1 MIVIQESLCKG
12 CGLCVKNCPTG
23 AIGLQDKIARL
34 GSACSSCGVCMR
46 VCPVNAILRDEVL
59 SDGAVVCR
67 ACPVQCAIQA
77 GFEGA
82 CRRYTNNSGTL
93 VRNRA
98 LVKAND
104 QAGSLYPE
112 VPDRPLIT
120 AVGAGTEYPCCKP
133 APHIVAANVQDI
145 EVVTVVTEAPLSYS
159 GIKVKIDANA
169 HIGAEGAKVLRDGAV
184 IGMVDTEEYGA
195 KMLSIGGATILSG
208 KQGFMAART
217 IVGLANGEKVIL
229 QVEKGSKLE
238 IAVGQPPVIDGVT
251 EKKMR
256 VGCGSA
262 TVGMFATQLSKVVDE
277 AIVLDHHVI
286 GLLSEHRAG
295 EEVGMNYS
303 GVIPNGRKSTR
314 GRYFGEQGHGWGGT
328 SITTPLEA
336 VKSVDMTLV
345 KPGMKILV
353 TETTGQKAGLIE
365 VQSGGTLAE
374 IAITAEIQAVVDL
387 IADNCE
393 DARVSAIY
401 VGGTGGSARAGV
413 TTYPIKLSQAVHAG
427 EVKLTIGGAPTYVL
441 PGGGIN
447 FMVDVEKVVPKAF
460 SWVATPATVAPVEYT
475 MTRNT
480 FEKIGGH
487 TQHIKAVT
495 DLKQAGQL

>member
-23 AIGLQDKIARL
+23 AIGVTDKIARL
-34 GSACSSCGVCMR
+34 LGPACTSCGICMR
-46 VCPVNAILRDEVL
+46 ICPASAILRDD
-59 SDGAVVCR
+59 SSPDGAASCR
-67 ACPVQCAIQA
+67 ACPVQCAIQP

-82 CRRYTNNSGTL
+82 CRRYTNINGTL

-98 LVKAND
+98 LVTNND
-104 QAGSLYPE
+104 YAGHLYPE

-133 APHIVAANVQDI
+133 APHIVTATIKNI

-169 HIGAEGAKVLRDGAV
+169 HIGVEGARVFRDGAV

-195 KMLSIGGATILSG
+195 KMLSIGGANILSG
-208 KQGFMAART
+208 KYGFIAART
-217 IVGLANGEKVIL
+217 IVGLANGERVVL
-229 QVEKGSKLE
+229 QVEKGSKLD
-238 IAVGQPPVIDGVT
+238 IAVGQPPVIDGMT
-251 EKKMR
+251 ERKMR

-262 TVGMFATQLSKVVDE
+262 TIGMFAAALSKVVDE
-277 AIVLDHHVI
+277 AIILDYHVI

-295 EEVGMNYS
+295 EEVGMAYS

-314 GRYFGEQGHGWGGT
+314 GRYFGELGHGWGGT
-328 SITTPLEA
+328 DIACPLEA
-336 VKSVDMTLV
+336 VKMVDMSLAR
-345 KPGMKILV
+345 PGMQILV
-353 TETTGQKAGLIE
+353 TETTGQKAGLLE
-365 VQSGGTLAE
+365 VQPSGVVVE
-374 IAITAEIQAVVDL
+374 IPLTAEIQAVVDL
-387 IADNCE
+387 IAANCE
-393 DARVSAIY
+393 EARVSAIY

-413 TTYPIKLSQAVHAG
+413 TSYPIKLSQAVHEG

-447 FMVDVEKVVPKAF
+447 FMVDVEKVVAKAF

-475 MTRNT
+475 MTRDT

-487 TQHIKAVT
+487 TQSIKSLAAI
-495 DLKQAGQL
+495 KQDV

>member
-1 MIVIQESLCKG
+1 MIVIEESLCKG

-23 AIGLQDKIARL
+23 AVTLIDKIARL
-34 GSACSSCGVCMR
+34 DLSCTSCGVCMR
-46 VCPVNAILRDEVL
+46 ICPCGAVSRDDTVR
-59 SDGAVVCR
+59 DGAAVCR
-67 ACPVQCAIQA
+67 ACPVQCAIQP

-82 CRRYTNNSGTL
+82 CRRYTNVNGTL

-98 LVKAND
+98 LVPASD
-104 QAGSLYPE
+104 RAGKLYPE
-112 VPDRPLIT
+112 IPDRPLIT

-133 APHIVAANVQDI
+133 APHIVADIVRDI

-169 HIGAEGAKVLRDGAV
+169 HIGAEGARVFRDGAV

-195 KMLSIGGATILSG
+195 KMLSIGGANILSG
-208 KQGFMAART
+208 KHGFTAART
-217 IVGLANGEKVIL
+217 IVGLANGERMVL
-229 QVEKGSKLE
+229 QVEKGSKLD
-238 IAVGQPPVIDGVT
+238 IAVGQPPIIDGVT

-262 TVGMFATQLSKVVDE
+262 TIGMFADQLSKVVDE
-277 AIVLDHHVI
+277 AIILDHHVI

-295 EEVGMNYS
+295 EEVGMTYS

-328 SITTPLEA
+328 DIAGPLQA
-336 VKSVDMTLV
+336 VKKVDMNLAA
-345 KPGMKILV
+345 PGMQILV
-353 TETTGQKAGLIE
+353 TETTGQQAGLLE
-365 VQSGGTLAE
+365 VQADGAVTE
-374 IAITAEIQAVVDL
+374 IPLTAEIQAVVDL
-387 IADNCE
+387 IAANCE
-393 DARVSAIY
+393 EARVSAVY

-413 TTYPIKLSQAVHAG
+413 TTYPIKLSQAVHEG
-427 EVKLTIGGAPTYVL
+427 EVKLTIGGAPTYIL

-460 SWVATPATVAPVEYT
+460 TWVATPATVAPVEYT
-475 MTRNT
+475 MTRVT

-487 TQHIKAVT
+487 TAAVKPVAT
-495 DLKQAGQL
+495 VKKEV